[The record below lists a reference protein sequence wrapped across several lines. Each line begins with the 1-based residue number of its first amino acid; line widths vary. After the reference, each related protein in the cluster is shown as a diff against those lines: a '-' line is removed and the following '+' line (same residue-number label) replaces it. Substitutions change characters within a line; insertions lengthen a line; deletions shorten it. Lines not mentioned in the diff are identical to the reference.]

1 MQDLEAI
8 WESVIAVLLKED
20 DTASIVIDLWFG
32 DSSLIFLDSKKAI
45 IKTPTVFKKNTI
57 LKRYSDRLSSAFFFL
72 LNLRPE
78 INVITDDERIP
89 SGLKDS
95 PVFQTTPQIT
105 EEKEEN
111 TVITNKSEETEPII
125 EEKEETEAA
134 SENKENIVKDEDD
147 LFPAESVMSNSD
159 YTFENFI
166 VGSSNKF
173 AHSACIAVARNNTC
187 EYNPLFIYGPSGL
200 GKTHLLNA
208 IINELS
214 ENNPQVSII
223 YIKGDQFTNQMI
235 ESIAAGTQSEF
246 RKKYR
251 KADVLLIDDI
261 QFIAGKES
269 TQEEFFHTFN
279 ELYEDNKQIIMT
291 SDRPPKDIKTL
302 EDRLKTRF
310 ESGLIADIQP
320 PDFELRIAILK
331 NKSKKMNVKI
341 PDSVLTFIAENL
353 KNNIRQLEGAIKRI
367 CARSFLSG
375 EPIEIDMAKDCL
387 AAFIGGSEP
396 PEVTAKRIIS
406 LVSKRYGVGE
416 DDIFGRKRQ
425 QQICHARNVSVYII
439 KKSTDLSYP
448 SIGKMF
454 GRDHSTIISSYDAI
468 KNDLDK
474 NTLLGIEI
482 NEIIKELNE

>member
-1 MQDLEAI
+1 MLDLEAI
-8 WESVIAVLLKED
+8 WESVKKILLQDE
-20 DTASIVIDLWFG
+20 TMPQVSIELWFG
-32 DSSLIFLDSKKAI
+32 DAQLVLLDDRRAV
-45 IKTPTVFKKNTI
+45 IKTLSP
-57 LKRYSDRLSSAFFFL
+57 LKQGIIVKRFSDKLEVAFNAL
-72 LNLRPE
+72 LNYTPE
-78 INVITDDERIP
+78 IKVIMDDKELEEDEP
-89 SGLKDS
+89 EEVEAPAAEVAEEVKEKPQNTELPEELSFEES
-95 PVFQTTPQIT
+95 PTSI
-105 EEKEEN
+105 
-111 TVITNKSEETEPII
+111 
-125 EEKEETEAA
+125 
-134 SENKENIVKDEDD
+134 
-147 LFPAESVMSNSD
+147 MSNSD

-214 ENNPQVSII
+214 ENNPHVSII

-246 RKKYR
+246 RNKYR

-291 SDRPPKDIKTL
+291 SDRPPKDIRTL

-341 PDSVLTFIAENL
+341 PDDVLTFIAENL
-353 KNNIRQLEGAIKRI
+353 KHNIRQLEGAIKRI

-375 EPIEIDMAKDCL
+375 EPIELDMAKDCL
-387 AAFIGGSEP
+387 AAFIGGTEP

-406 LVSKRYGVGE
+406 LVSKRYGVAE

-425 QQICHARNVSVYII
+425 QQICHARNVSIYII

-454 GRDHSTIISSYDAI
+454 GRDHSTIISSHDAI
-468 KNDLDK
+468 KNDLEK

>member
-1 MQDLEAI
+1 MLDLEAI
-8 WESVIAVLLKED
+8 WSSVKAVLLED
-20 DTASIVIDLWFG
+20 ETMPQVSIELWFG
-32 DSSLIFLDSKKAI
+32 DAILVLLDDRRAV
-45 IKTPTVFKKNTI
+45 IKTISPLKQGII
-57 LKRYSDRLSSAFFFL
+57 LKRFSGKLETAFTAL
-72 LNLRPE
+72 LNYTPE
-78 INVITDDERIP
+78 IKVIVDDKELEESEAEEIKAAEEIQEVKEIP
-89 SGLKDS
+89 QEK
-95 PVFQTTPQIT
+95 QIP
-105 EEKEEN
+105 EEISFDES
-111 TVITNKSEETEPII
+111 SELSDAPTSI
-125 EEKEETEAA
+125 
-134 SENKENIVKDEDD
+134 
-147 LFPAESVMSNSD
+147 MSNSD

-214 ENNPQVSII
+214 KNNPHVSII

-235 ESIAAGTQSEF
+235 ESIGAGTQSEF
-246 RKKYR
+246 RNKYR

-291 SDRPPKDIKTL
+291 SDRPPKDIRTL

-341 PDSVLTFIAENL
+341 PDDVLTFIAENL
-353 KNNIRQLEGAIKRI
+353 KHNIRQLEGAIKRI

-375 EPIEIDMAKDCL
+375 EPIELDMAKDCL
-387 AAFIGGSEP
+387 AAFIGGTEP

-439 KKSTDLSYP
+439 KKCTDLSYP

-454 GRDHSTIISSYDAI
+454 GRDHSTIISSHDTI
-468 KNDLDK
+468 KNDLEK

>member
-1 MQDLEAI
+1 MLDLEAI
-8 WESVIAVLLKED
+8 WESVKKILLQDE
-20 DTASIVIDLWFG
+20 TMPQVSIELWFG
-32 DSSLIFLDSKKAI
+32 DAQLVLLDDRRAV
-45 IKTPTVFKKNTI
+45 IKTLSP
-57 LKRYSDRLSSAFFFL
+57 LKQGIIVKRFSDKLEVAFNAL
-72 LNLRPE
+72 LNYTPE
-78 INVITDDERIP
+78 IKVIMDDKELEEDEP
-89 SGLKDS
+89 EEVEAPAAEVAEEVKEKPQNTELPEELSFEES
-95 PVFQTTPQIT
+95 PTSI
-105 EEKEEN
+105 
-111 TVITNKSEETEPII
+111 
-125 EEKEETEAA
+125 
-134 SENKENIVKDEDD
+134 
-147 LFPAESVMSNSD
+147 MSNSD

-214 ENNPQVSII
+214 ENNPHVSII

-246 RKKYR
+246 RNKYR

-291 SDRPPKDIKTL
+291 SDRPPKDIRTL

-341 PDSVLTFIAENL
+341 PDDVLTLLQKI
-353 KNNIRQLEGAIKRI
+353 
-367 CARSFLSG
+367 LS
-375 EPIEIDMAKDCL
+375 
-387 AAFIGGSEP
+387 
-396 PEVTAKRIIS
+396 IIS
-406 LVSKRYGVGE
+406 DSLRA
-416 DDIFGRKRQ
+416 Q
-425 QQICHARNVSVYII
+425 
-439 KKSTDLSYP
+439 
-448 SIGKMF
+448 
-454 GRDHSTIISSYDAI
+454 
-468 KNDLDK
+468 
-474 NTLLGIEI
+474 
-482 NEIIKELNE
+482 

>member
-72 LNLRPE
+72 LNFRPE

-89 SGLKDS
+89 DTKKEIITNEISESDS
-95 PVFQTTPQIT
+95 EEKSETKST
-105 EEKEEN
+105 EISDTAHTNVNENKEEN
-111 TVITNKSEETEPII
+111 II
-125 EEKEETEAA
+125 R
-134 SENKENIVKDEDD
+134 NEDD
-147 LFPAESVMSNSD
+147 LFPPETVMSNSD

-291 SDRPPKDIKTL
+291 SDRPPKDIRTL

-387 AAFIGGSEP
+387 AAFIGGTEP
-396 PEVTAKRIIS
+396 PEITAKRIIS

-425 QQICHARNVSVYII
+425 QQICHARNVSIYII

-468 KNDLDK
+468 KNDLEK

>member
-72 LNLRPE
+72 LNFRPE

-89 SGLKDS
+89 SAEKEII
-95 PVFQTTPQIT
+95 TPIIPEAVS
-105 EEKEEN
+105 EEK
-111 TVITNKSEETEPII
+111 SEA
-125 EEKEETEAA
+125 KNTEASDTANINVNDNKEA
-134 SENKENIVKDEDD
+134 SENKEEIIIRSEDD
-147 LFPAESVMSNSD
+147 LFPPESVMSNSD

-387 AAFIGGSEP
+387 AAFIGGTEP

-425 QQICHARNVSVYII
+425 QQICHARNVSIYII

-468 KNDLDK
+468 KTDLDK

>member
-1 MQDLEAI
+1 MLDLEAI
-8 WESVIAVLLKED
+8 WSSVKKILLQDE
-20 DTASIVIDLWFG
+20 TMPEVSIELWFG
-32 DSSLIFLDSKKAI
+32 DASLVLLDDRRAV
-45 IKTPTVFKKNTI
+45 IKTLSP
-57 LKRYSDRLSSAFFFL
+57 LKQGIIVKRFSDKLAIAFNAL
-72 LNLRPE
+72 LDYKPE
-78 INVITDDERIP
+78 IKVIIDDKELEESEPDEVKIPEAEVVKEIKEEPKITDLPEELSFD
-89 SGLKDS
+89 DS
-95 PVFQTTPQIT
+95 PTSI
-105 EEKEEN
+105 
-111 TVITNKSEETEPII
+111 
-125 EEKEETEAA
+125 
-134 SENKENIVKDEDD
+134 
-147 LFPAESVMSNSD
+147 MSNSD

-208 IINELS
+208 IINELNK
-214 ENNPQVSII
+214 NNPHVSII

-246 RKKYR
+246 RNKYR

-291 SDRPPKDIKTL
+291 SDRPPKDIRTL

-310 ESGLIADIQP
+310 ESGLMADIQP

-341 PDSVLTFIAENL
+341 PDDVLTFIAENL
-353 KNNIRQLEGAIKRI
+353 KHNIRQLEGAIKRI

-375 EPIEIDMAKDCL
+375 EPIELDMAKDCL
-387 AAFIGGSEP
+387 AAFIGGTEP

-425 QQICHARNVSVYII
+425 QQICHARNVSIYII
-439 KKSTDLSYP
+439 KKCTDLSYP

-454 GRDHSTIISSYDAI
+454 GRDHSTIISSHDAI
-468 KNDLDK
+468 KNDLEK

>member
-1 MQDLEAI
+1 MLDLDAI
-8 WESVIAVLLKED
+8 WDSVKAVLLQDE
-20 DTASIVIDLWFG
+20 TMPEVSIELWFG
-32 DSSLIFLDSKKAI
+32 DAELVLLDDRRAV
-45 IKTPTVFKKNTI
+45 IKTPSS
-57 LKRYSDRLSSAFFFL
+57 LKQGIIVKRFSDKLANSFNAL
-72 LNLRPE
+72 LNYTPE
-78 INVITDDERIP
+78 IKIILNDEE
-89 SGLKDS
+89 LDE
-95 PVFQTTPQIT
+95 F
-105 EEKEEN
+105 KEE
-111 TVITNKSEETEPII
+111 IKIPEPAPKPEEPQAKNIPDEVALKEA
-125 EEKEETEAA
+125 EEAFSDTPT
-134 SENKENIVKDEDD
+134 SI
-147 LFPAESVMSNSD
+147 MSNSD

-208 IINELS
+208 IINELN
-214 ENNPQVSII
+214 ENNPHVTII
-223 YIKGDQFTNQMI
+223 YVKGDQFTNQMI

-246 RKKYR
+246 RNKYR
-251 KADVLLIDDI
+251 KSDVLLIDDI
-261 QFIAGKES
+261 QFIAGKEA

-341 PDSVLTFIAENL
+341 PDDVLTFIAENL

-375 EPIEIDMAKDCL
+375 EPIELDMAKDCL
-387 AAFIGGSEP
+387 AAFIGGTEP

-406 LVSKRYGVGE
+406 LVSKRYGVAE

-425 QQICHARNVSVYII
+425 QKICHARNVSIYII

-468 KNDLDK
+468 KGDLDK